1 MTATSHEARD
11 TIAAQPAIMDR
22 RPGLRHVLDEWAATS
37 LAALAAR
44 DHDLAVGR

>member
-1 MTATSHEARD
+1 MTVASHEASRD

-22 RPGLRHVLDEWAATS
+22 RPGLPQLLHERTGTG

-44 DHDLAVGR
+44 DRGR